1 MAVQTVENIQ
11 RLPPFLEGLQKRLLQ
26 TGFGEFDGETQTTPG
41 LLDSPLDLPQFQIAG
56 IDPLRERAITLGE
69 NLVGSF
75 KPFVEGARDQA
86 LAGQQALTSG
96 LQFLQP
102 EAIQQFQNPFQQQ
115 VIDRT
120 MAELDRQAD
129 IRRAGADAAAVRSG
143 AFSGSRQGV
152 QRAEAERGLQQVKGD
167 TLSRL
172 LSQGFS
178 SALQAAQNAGRLS
191 GGLGQA
197 FGTLAG
203 TTGDIGRLQ
212 QALGQADIS
221 QLTQLGA
228 LRQGQSQAELDA
240 QRQNLLQSAQ
250 EPFTRLQLG
259 QNLLQGMPSASIPST
274 FQQATSPG
282 ANPFLQGIGAY
293 TTLSQIAPFGGGK
306 STWGRNMAPKQTLSQ
321 GLINQLVPRSSLGK
335 DFTTKFNQLRDDQ
348 QEALNILGF
357 KDYTGALGSG
367 DAETFLGKEALIG
380 AESLMNIPS
389 AFGKIYQG
397 LSLPFQAGEAGVTA
411 LLKSLVDPLQT
422 QKGREKAAK
431 KMAVDTSGLELGLP
445 IDTTV
450 PRGQLGPNPIIG
462 QTLKERED
470 TLRNLRERKSEIDE
484 FAIGTGKDETAKTT
498 EGADV
503 TSSPKFTDPEAEA
516 AKKAQDQKDA
526 METAGDEDLDYT
538 DTYTE
543 EELKAVNDPEVKKKS
558 CTS

>member
-75 KPFVEGARDQA
+75 RPFVEGARDQS

-129 IRRAGADAAAVRSG
+129 IRRTGADAAAVRSG
-143 AFSGSRQGV
+143 AFGGSRQGV

-203 TTGDIGRLQ
+203 TTGDLGRLQ

-274 FQQATSPG
+274 FQQATTPG

-306 STWGRNMAPKQTLSQ
+306 SA
-321 GLINQLVPRSSLGK
+321 
-335 DFTTKFNQLRDDQ
+335 
-348 QEALNILGF
+348 
-357 KDYTGALGSG
+357 
-367 DAETFLGKEALIG
+367 
-380 AESLMNIPS
+380 
-389 AFGKIYQG
+389 
-397 LSLPFQAGEAGVTA
+397 
-411 LLKSLVDPLQT
+411 
-422 QKGREKAAK
+422 
-431 KMAVDTSGLELGLP
+431 
-445 IDTTV
+445 
-450 PRGQLGPNPIIG
+450 
-462 QTLKERED
+462 
-470 TLRNLRERKSEIDE
+470 
-484 FAIGTGKDETAKTT
+484 
-498 EGADV
+498 
-503 TSSPKFTDPEAEA
+503 
-516 AKKAQDQKDA
+516 
-526 METAGDEDLDYT
+526 
-538 DTYTE
+538 
-543 EELKAVNDPEVKKKS
+543 
-558 CTS
+558 